1 MRILFLLAFIL
12 CSFSH
17 VNAQKEL
24 IERLEKQAVE
34 IDSLKRIFKNE
45 IEKRQNTAKEN
56 SKLTDTLKLMKLDLV
71 KLDELRLFKKK
82 SDTVLRQLTDSL
94 VLIKT
99 DLLKKD
105 KQISDELRKGE
116 TREQEKYEAGKME
129 SISSITNSYKGKTFD
144 QVLTFSTRE
153 SAKRDLQIFQN
164 QIEIKQMLTDIEKY
178 FTAKEL
184 LDAKFDN
191 QQLMDCEVQ
200 LEKIKQKSTKL
211 DKLKEVISSYKTLNN
226 GLKETLDRIK
236 ALDNAESVS
245 KMSKDVQKKKFDKIL
260 AELSSFIF
268 NYDFNVTDYPYLSDI
283 FLEIFKRKQPN
294 PDADISDLINK
305 L

>member
-1 MRILFLLAFIL
+1 MKIILIISVLL
-12 CSFSH
+12 FSH
-17 VNAQKEL
+17 CDAFSQKEL

-34 IDSLKRIFKNE
+34 IDSLTRIFKSEFTN
-45 IEKRQNTAKEN
+45 RQNIAKEN
-56 SKLTDTLKLMKLDLV
+56 IRLTDTIKLLRSDLV
-71 KLDELRLFKKK
+71 KLDELRLSKKK
-82 SDTVLRQLTDSL
+82 NDTILRQLTDSL
-94 VLIKT
+94 VLLKT

-105 KQISDELRKGE
+105 KQITDELKKGE

-144 QVLTFSTRE
+144 QLLTFSTRE

-164 QIEIKQMLTDIEKY
+164 QIEIKQMLTDVEKY
-178 FTAKEL
+178 FSAKEL
-184 LDAKFDN
+184 LDSRFDN
-191 QQLMDCEVQ
+191 QQLMSIEVQ
-200 LEKIKQKSTKL
+200 LEQIKQKSTNL
-211 DKLKEVISSYKTLNN
+211 DKIKELVSSYKTLNN
-226 GLKETLDRIK
+226 GLKETLERIK

-245 KMSKDVQKKKFDKIL
+245 KMSKDVQKIKFDKIL